1 MALAIRSAAQRFG
14 CVLGILVIVSACTS
28 TSTVTSTSTLQ
39 STGTTVAYLNAKPG
53 LASDLP
59 FSEAVQVDNLLFL
72 SGQIGSIPGKAQLV
86 KGGIGPETRQTLQN
100 INSTLKRHGYS
111 MNDLVKC
118 TVMLADMAEWSAFNE
133 VYRTFFADH
142 FPARSAFGVQGLA
155 YGARVEI
162 ECIGAR

>member
-1 MALAIRSAAQRFG
+1 MIFAIRNAVQRFG
-14 CVLGILVIVSACTS
+14 SALGVLVIVSACTVSAPTSDS
-28 TSTVTSTSTLQ
+28 TPTN
-39 STGTTVAYLNAKPG
+39 VAYLNAEPG
-53 LASDLP
+53 LASNLP

-86 KGGIGPETRQTLQN
+86 KGGIGPETRQTMQN
-100 INSTLKRHGYS
+100 ISSTLTRHGYS

-118 TVMLADMAEWSAFNE
+118 TVMLADMAEWPAFNE